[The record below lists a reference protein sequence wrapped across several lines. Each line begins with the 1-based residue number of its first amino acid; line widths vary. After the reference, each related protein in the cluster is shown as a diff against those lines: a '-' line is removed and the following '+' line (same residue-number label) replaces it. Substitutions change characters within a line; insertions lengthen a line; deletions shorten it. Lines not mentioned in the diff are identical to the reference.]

1 MTETDDA
8 RAEAPRM
15 LQLEIDASQT
25 RLRQLAQWF
34 QSVDPDVRAMAQRE
48 WPAAAAKELELRD
61 RAAEVLR

>member
-1 MTETDDA
+1 MSETDDA
-8 RAEAPRM
+8 RAEALRM

>member
-8 RAEAPRM
+8 RAEALRR

>member
-1 MTETDDA
+1 MSETDDA
-8 RAEAPRM
+8 RAEALRM

-34 QSVDPDVRAMAQRE
+34 QSVVPDVRAMAQRE

>member
-1 MTETDDA
+1 MSETDDA
-8 RAEAPRM
+8 RAEALRR

-48 WPAAAAKELELRD
+48 WPAAAAKERERIAH
-61 RAAEVLR
+61 AAEALR

>member
-1 MTETDDA
+1 MSETDDA
-8 RAEAPRM
+8 RAEALRM

-48 WPAAAAKELELRD
+48 WPAAAAKELELREQ
-61 RAAEVLR
+61 AAEALR